1 MARYCLLVL
10 SHIDVLRFQGTGCRY
25 FVVFGSALVVLDD
38 SVDFKHAGLAMAIP
52 NPALPGVDDCRPITL
67 TCLFESPRAQDA
79 WKPIRE
85 KLREHYTGY
94 ERIQPLAPG

>member
-10 SHIDVLRFQGTGCRY
+10 GHVVILRFQGTGRRH
-25 FVVFGSALVVLDD
+25 FIVLGSALVVLAD
-38 SVDFKHAGLAMAIP
+38 SVDFKHAGLATGIP
-52 NPALPGVDDCRPITL
+52 NPALPGVDDYRPITL

-79 WKPIRE
+79 WKPIRG

-94 ERIQPLAPG
+94 E